1 MNILEIEDMIK
12 GLPDQALQREAQM
25 PSGRVPQF
33 LVVSEIQRR
42 GDMRKRFSER
52 QPQGTVKDQ
61 VIQEGIAAMAPP
73 EPQMQSAMM
82 GMQQPMPQAMQQSMP
97 QGMQQPMPMD
107 QPPMGMFEGGVV
119 QMANGMQVPG
129 LQDQFR
135 QAKNLGLGYQEAID
149 LASKFGLSDFIN
161 TLYSDDSEMA
171 NIQANV
177 GTPVYQPASMA
188 PRDIPFGREFEE
200 DSMLDRA
207 TSFINQALAP
217 PPATGGRSVG
227 NLFGSDMP
235 APTSA
240 TAAAPLSAAPVA
252 ASVPNMASPDTS
264 LVNLINT
271 ALAPPAAPGTRSVG
285 NLFGSDVP
293 APTNV
298 SGTAPSSMTSDPL
311 PMQGDVIKMPTAP
324 EQLTDRQA
332 SMQQMIERIQK
343 RQADAP
349 IIPDFLTQD
358 TKPMLQARERYSD
371 SPVQQMI
378 TQANQPQ
385 QTPFSPENYERM
397 IASLEGTGLDSA
409 LASPLPTQTIDI
421 VKLAEQSLRQQG
433 LPGPQAQDGSRL
445 DEDDAV
451 QETQELAGAA
461 DSTAS
466 LSGTPEQVVP
476 GANTAGPKDTPTP
489 DAGGGA
495 KQGTGASA
503 EGQRLRSVTETLT
516 DDFLESMVGD
526 ESIVG
531 QIKAKSS
538 SLAKAIRNRER
549 PTLDYSTLIAEY
561 EAQMQP
567 EIDALKKERGSQ
579 ALIALG
585 AGIAKGDLSAGLSGA
600 AKAAAASNAERRAL
614 KAKQQAAQM
623 GLKKSQVD
631 AAYQNDL
638 EQSADEIKAI
648 AAEVEALKGY
658 GIAVRQAESMAF
670 SKAAEA
676 EKVIAKMA
684 ADRDLQAARLAQ
696 DSEREQGLLRRA
708 AIDAA
713 KEFIRSLDDVTVARL
728 GEKGIRDEFNRAIV
742 EYAGA
747 LGANLQSDLTASRQS
762 EGSTGDM
769 SIGGYRVREST

>member
-25 PSGRVPQF
+25 PSGRIPQF

-73 EPQMQSAMM
+73 EPQMQAAMM
-82 GMQQPMPQAMQQSMP
+82 GMQRPMSQAMQQPMPQD
-97 QGMQQPMPMD
+97 MQQPMPMD

-129 LQDQFR
+129 LQ
-135 QAKNLGLGYQEAID
+135 
-149 LASKFGLSDFIN
+149 
-161 TLYSDDSEMA
+161 
-171 NIQANV
+171 
-177 GTPVYQPASMA
+177 
-188 PRDIPFGREFEE
+188 
-200 DSMLDRA
+200 
-207 TSFINQALAP
+207 NQL
-217 PPATGGRSVG
+217 
-227 NLFGSDMP
+227 
-235 APTSA
+235 
-240 TAAAPLSAAPVA
+240 
-252 ASVPNMASPDTS
+252 
-264 LVNLINT
+264 
-271 ALAPPAAPGTRSVG
+271 
-285 NLFGSDVP
+285 
-293 APTNV
+293 
-298 SGTAPSSMTSDPL
+298 
-311 PMQGDVIKMPTAP
+311 MPTAP

-343 RQADAP
+343 RQVDAP

-409 LASPLPTQTIDI
+409 LAFPLPTQTIDI

-433 LPGPQAQDGSRL
+433 LPGPQAQDGSRV

-503 EGQRLRSVTETLT
+503 EGQGLRSVTKTLT
-516 DDFLESMVGD
+516 DDFLESMVGN
-526 ESIVG
+526 ESIAG
-531 QIKAKSS
+531 KFQAKAS
-538 SLAKAIRNRER
+538 SLATAIRNRER

-631 AAYQNDL
+631 AAYQNAL
-638 EQSADEIKAI
+638 EQSGDEIKAI
-648 AAEVEALKGY
+648 AAEVEALKDY
-658 GIAVRQAESMAF
+658 GIATRQAESMAF

-684 ADRDLQAARLAQ
+684 ADRDLQAARAAQ

-713 KEFIRSLDDVTVARL
+713 KEYIRTLDDLTVREL
-728 GEKGIRDEFNRAIV
+728 GTEGIKEEFNRAIV

-747 LGANLQSDLTASRQS
+747 LGANLQSDLTASSQS
-762 EGSTGDM
+762 GDSTGDM
-769 SIGGYRVREST
+769 SIGGYKVRASN

>member
-82 GMQQPMPQAMQQSMP
+82 
-97 QGMQQPMPMD
+97 GMQQPMPMD

-240 TAAAPLSAAPVA
+240 TAAAPLSAAPAA
-252 ASVPNMASPDTS
+252 ASAPNMASSDTS
-264 LVNLINT
+264 LVDLINT

-285 NLFGSDVP
+285 NLFGSDMP

-298 SGTAPSSMTSDPL
+298 TGTAPSGMASDSL

-433 LPGPQAQDGSRL
+433 LPGPQAQDVSRL
-445 DEDDAV
+445 DEDDAG

-476 GANTAGPKDTPTP
+476 GANTAGLKDTPTP

-503 EGQRLRSVTETLT
+503 EGQGLRSVTKTLT
-516 DDFLESMVGD
+516 DDFLDAMIGD
-526 ESIVG
+526 ESIAG
-531 QIKAKSS
+531 QVQ
-538 SLAKAIRNRER
+538 AKASTLANAIRGRER

-684 ADRDLQAARLAQ
+684 ADRDLQAARAAQ

-762 EGSTGDM
+762 KESTGDM
-769 SIGGYRVREST
+769 SIGRFRVREST

>member
-73 EPQMQSAMM
+73 EPQMQAAMM
-82 GMQQPMPQAMQQSMP
+82 GMQRPMSQAMQQPMPQD
-97 QGMQQPMPMD
+97 MQQPMPMD

-149 LASKFGLSDFIN
+149 LASRFGLSDFIN

-235 APTSA
+235 APT
-240 TAAAPLSAAPVA
+240 
-252 ASVPNMASPDTS
+252 
-264 LVNLINT
+264 
-271 ALAPPAAPGTRSVG
+271 
-285 NLFGSDVP
+285 
-293 APTNV
+293 NV
-298 SGTAPSSMTSDPL
+298 SGTAPSGMASDSL

-343 RQADAP
+343 RQVDAP

-476 GANTAGPKDTPTP
+476 GANTAGSKDTPTP

-503 EGQRLRSVTETLT
+503 EGQGLRSVTKTLT
-516 DDFLESMVGD
+516 DDFLDAMIGD
-526 ESIVG
+526 ESIAGKV
-531 QIKAKSS
+531 QAKAS
-538 SLAKAIRNRER
+538 SLANAIRARQR

-631 AAYQNDL
+631 AAYQNAL
-638 EQSADEIKAI
+638 EQSGDEIKAI
-648 AAEVEALKGY
+648 AAEVEALKDY
-658 GIAVRQAESMAF
+658 GIATRQAESMAF

-684 ADRDLQAARLAQ
+684 ADRDLQAARAAQ

-713 KEFIRSLDDVTVARL
+713 KEYIRSLDDVTVSRL
-728 GEKGIRDEFNRAIV
+728 GEKGIREEFNRAIV

-747 LGANLQSDLTASRQS
+747 LGANLQSDLTASSQS
-762 EGSTGDM
+762 GESTGDM
-769 SIGGYRVREST
+769 YIGDFRVREST

>member
-73 EPQMQSAMM
+73 EPQMQAAMM
-82 GMQQPMPQAMQQSMP
+82 GMQRPMSQAMQQPMPQD
-97 QGMQQPMPMD
+97 MQQPMPMD

-129 LQDQFR
+129 LQ
-135 QAKNLGLGYQEAID
+135 
-149 LASKFGLSDFIN
+149 
-161 TLYSDDSEMA
+161 
-171 NIQANV
+171 
-177 GTPVYQPASMA
+177 
-188 PRDIPFGREFEE
+188 
-200 DSMLDRA
+200 
-207 TSFINQALAP
+207 NQL
-217 PPATGGRSVG
+217 
-227 NLFGSDMP
+227 
-235 APTSA
+235 
-240 TAAAPLSAAPVA
+240 
-252 ASVPNMASPDTS
+252 
-264 LVNLINT
+264 
-271 ALAPPAAPGTRSVG
+271 
-285 NLFGSDVP
+285 
-293 APTNV
+293 
-298 SGTAPSSMTSDPL
+298 
-311 PMQGDVIKMPTAP
+311 MPTAP

-343 RQADAP
+343 RQVDAP

-385 QTPFSPENYERM
+385 QTPFSPENYEQM
-397 IASLEGTGLDSA
+397 IASLEGTGLDSV

-445 DEDDAV
+445 DQDDAV

-503 EGQRLRSVTETLT
+503 EGQQLRSVTETLT

-623 GLKKSQVD
+623 GLKKSQMD
-631 AAYQNDL
+631 AAYQNAL
-638 EQSADEIKAI
+638 EQSGDEIKAI

>member
-25 PSGRVPQF
+25 PSGQIPQF

-73 EPQMQSAMM
+73 EPQMQAAMM
-82 GMQQPMPQAMQQSMP
+82 GMQRPMSQAMQQPMPQD
-97 QGMQQPMPMD
+97 MQQPMPMD

-129 LQDQFR
+129 LH
-135 QAKNLGLGYQEAID
+135 
-149 LASKFGLSDFIN
+149 
-161 TLYSDDSEMA
+161 
-171 NIQANV
+171 
-177 GTPVYQPASMA
+177 
-188 PRDIPFGREFEE
+188 
-200 DSMLDRA
+200 
-207 TSFINQALAP
+207 NQL
-217 PPATGGRSVG
+217 
-227 NLFGSDMP
+227 
-235 APTSA
+235 
-240 TAAAPLSAAPVA
+240 
-252 ASVPNMASPDTS
+252 
-264 LVNLINT
+264 
-271 ALAPPAAPGTRSVG
+271 
-285 NLFGSDVP
+285 
-293 APTNV
+293 
-298 SGTAPSSMTSDPL
+298 
-311 PMQGDVIKMPTAP
+311 MPTAP

-332 SMQQMIERIQK
+332 YMQQMIERIQK
-343 RQADAP
+343 RQVDAP
-349 IIPDFLTQD
+349 IIPDFITQD

-385 QTPFSPENYERM
+385 QTPFSPENYEQM

-445 DEDDAV
+445 DQDDAV

-747 LGANLQSDLTASRQS
+747 LGANLQLSL
-762 EGSTGDM
+762 
-769 SIGGYRVREST
+769 IHI

>member
-25 PSGRVPQF
+25 PSGQVPQF

-82 GMQQPMPQAMQQSMP
+82 GMQQPMPQAMQQPMP

-119 QMANGMQVPG
+119 QMANGLQVPG
-129 LQDQFR
+129 LQDKFK
-135 QAKNLGLGYQEAID
+135 QAKDLGLGYQEAID
-149 LASKFGLSDFIN
+149 LASRFGLSDFIN

-188 PRDIPFGREFEE
+188 PRDIPFGREFEQ
-200 DSMLDRA
+200 DSILDRA

-235 APTSA
+235 APT
-240 TAAAPLSAAPVA
+240 
-252 ASVPNMASPDTS
+252 
-264 LVNLINT
+264 
-271 ALAPPAAPGTRSVG
+271 
-285 NLFGSDVP
+285 
-293 APTNV
+293 NV
-298 SGTAPSSMTSDPL
+298 SGTAPSSMASDPL

-421 VKLAEQSLRQQG
+421 VKLAEESLRQQG
-433 LPGPQAQDGSRL
+433 LPGPQAQDVSRL
-445 DEDDAV
+445 DEDDAG
-451 QETQELAGAA
+451 QETQELAGAG

-466 LSGTPEQVVP
+466 LSGTPDQVVP

-503 EGQRLRSVTETLT
+503 EGQGLRSVTKTLT

-526 ESIVG
+526 KSIAG
-531 QIKAKSS
+531 QVKAKAS
-538 SLAKAIRNRER
+538 SLANAIRNRER

-623 GLKKSQVD
+623 GLKKSQMD
-631 AAYQNDL
+631 AAYQNAL
-638 EQSADEIKAI
+638 EQSGDEIKAI

-684 ADRDLQAARLAQ
+684 ADRDLQAARAAQ

-713 KEFIRSLDDVTVARL
+713 KEFIRRLPEVTVRQI
-728 GEKGIRDEFNRAIV
+728 GTEGIRDEFNRAIV

-762 EGSTGDM
+762 KESTGDM

>member
-82 GMQQPMPQAMQQSMP
+82 GMQQPMP
-97 QGMQQPMPMD
+97 MD

-161 TLYSDDSEMA
+161 ALYSDDSEMA

-240 TAAAPLSAAPVA
+240 TAAAPLSAAPAA
-252 ASVPNMASPDTS
+252 ASAPNMASSDTS
-264 LVNLINT
+264 LVDLINT

-285 NLFGSDVP
+285 NLFGSDMP

-298 SGTAPSSMTSDPL
+298 TGTAPSGMASDSL

-433 LPGPQAQDGSRL
+433 LPGPQAQDVSRL
-445 DEDDAV
+445 DEDDAG

-476 GANTAGPKDTPTP
+476 GANTAGLKDTPTP

-503 EGQRLRSVTETLT
+503 EGQGLRSVTKTLT
-516 DDFLESMVGD
+516 DDFLDAMIGD
-526 ESIVG
+526 ESIAG
-531 QIKAKSS
+531 QVQ
-538 SLAKAIRNRER
+538 AKASTLANAIRGRER

-623 GLKKSQVD
+623 GLKKSQMD
-631 AAYQNDL
+631 AAYQNAL
-638 EQSADEIKAI
+638 EQSGDEIKAI

-684 ADRDLQAARLAQ
+684 ADRDLQAARAAQ

-762 EGSTGDM
+762 KESTGDM
-769 SIGGYRVREST
+769 SIGRFRVREST

>member
-25 PSGRVPQF
+25 PSGQIPQF

-73 EPQMQSAMM
+73 EPQMQAAMM
-82 GMQQPMPQAMQQSMP
+82 GMQRPMSQAMQQPMPQD
-97 QGMQQPMPMD
+97 MQQPMPMD

-129 LQDQFR
+129 LH
-135 QAKNLGLGYQEAID
+135 
-149 LASKFGLSDFIN
+149 
-161 TLYSDDSEMA
+161 
-171 NIQANV
+171 
-177 GTPVYQPASMA
+177 
-188 PRDIPFGREFEE
+188 
-200 DSMLDRA
+200 
-207 TSFINQALAP
+207 NQL
-217 PPATGGRSVG
+217 
-227 NLFGSDMP
+227 
-235 APTSA
+235 
-240 TAAAPLSAAPVA
+240 
-252 ASVPNMASPDTS
+252 
-264 LVNLINT
+264 
-271 ALAPPAAPGTRSVG
+271 
-285 NLFGSDVP
+285 
-293 APTNV
+293 
-298 SGTAPSSMTSDPL
+298 
-311 PMQGDVIKMPTAP
+311 MPTAP

-385 QTPFSPENYERM
+385 QTPFSPENYEQM

-445 DEDDAV
+445 DQDDAV

>member
-25 PSGRVPQF
+25 PSGQIPQF

-73 EPQMQSAMM
+73 EPQMQAAMM
-82 GMQQPMPQAMQQSMP
+82 GMQRPMSQAMQQPMPQD
-97 QGMQQPMPMD
+97 MQQPMPMD

-129 LQDQFR
+129 LH
-135 QAKNLGLGYQEAID
+135 
-149 LASKFGLSDFIN
+149 
-161 TLYSDDSEMA
+161 
-171 NIQANV
+171 
-177 GTPVYQPASMA
+177 
-188 PRDIPFGREFEE
+188 
-200 DSMLDRA
+200 
-207 TSFINQALAP
+207 NQL
-217 PPATGGRSVG
+217 
-227 NLFGSDMP
+227 
-235 APTSA
+235 
-240 TAAAPLSAAPVA
+240 
-252 ASVPNMASPDTS
+252 
-264 LVNLINT
+264 
-271 ALAPPAAPGTRSVG
+271 
-285 NLFGSDVP
+285 
-293 APTNV
+293 
-298 SGTAPSSMTSDPL
+298 
-311 PMQGDVIKMPTAP
+311 MPTAP

-343 RQADAP
+343 RQVDAP

-385 QTPFSPENYERM
+385 QTPFSPENYEQM

-445 DEDDAV
+445 DQDDAV